1 MKKKIATLGTTIMI
15 GLGSVI
21 AIPTVDA
28 ASFQNQKSII
38 QGQRSGIQAGITKA
52 NADIS
57 QAQNG
62 LTKLNEQIKRVDQA
76 IIDNKNMIDSTEMK
90 ISDTKLEVTQL
101 QKQVSI
107 IKDRIAKRN
116 LVLKKRAL
124 SFQETGG
131 NVSYIDVLLGASSF
145 SNLIERIGAVT
156 TMVEADQDLLKQH
169 EADKQE
175 VEKKE
180 TTVINKLSSLNS
192 MKTELVGMQAEIS
205 EQKAQNDLLKEQ
217 LKQQEQDGITQK
229 NDLQKQDRNL
239 ASKEAGIVV
248 GQRPHTESASN
259 GNSFNV
265 PTSTYSASGNGDISD
280 VIRAGYKYI
289 GNSVYVFGGGRSA
302 SDIANGRFD
311 CSGFVHWAF
320 SQAGVSVGSST
331 DSLTSAGSQ
340 VSSSD
345 MQPGDLV
352 FFNTYKTDGH
362 VGIYIGGGQFIG
374 SQSSTGVAVA
384 NMTSGYW
391 KQHFNGRVVRVLN

>member
-1 MKKKIATLGTTIMI
+1 MKKKIATLSTTIMI

-52 NADIS
+52 NAAIS

-248 GQRPHTESASN
+248 GQRPHAESASN
-259 GNSFNV
+259 GNSFSV
-265 PTSTYSASGNGDISD
+265 PTSTYSASGNGNISD
-280 VIRAGYKYI
+280 VISAGYKYI